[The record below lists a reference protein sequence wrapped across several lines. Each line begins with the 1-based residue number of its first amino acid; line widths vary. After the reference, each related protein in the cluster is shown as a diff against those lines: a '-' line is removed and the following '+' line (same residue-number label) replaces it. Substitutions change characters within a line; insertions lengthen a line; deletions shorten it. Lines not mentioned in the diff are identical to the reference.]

1 MLRKN
6 VKCLEF
12 CPVTMFRSKASVSAH
27 WPVRAQALI
36 TVFMATVSGG
46 NVLPCH
52 AAKNARLKG
61 PCWPIWCR
69 NATTIYE
76 SMRLLLVAYDLW
88 LYSHDDLMITSD
100 CSWFS
105 RYCSC
110 GHFWWF
116 LYDLWCFFSG
126 DDHQGAAKFRRSKPT
141 SDSENNSSGK
151 ALDLTKHDKSITSMF
166 SMYIYIY
173 MCVCVRVCNLNRYTT
188 IYIYNLNRL
197 YNIYIYM
204 CVCIIQYYVMFIYLL
219 YHLNVWPA
227 RSWPDVWHAAIAT
240 WCCAARSYSC
250 SDPLRSSKFRGSHGK
265 AMRKTWFN
273 DV

>member
-1 MLRKN
+1 MHPSLVALLHPYYLIFIWFQQMLRKN

-88 LYSHDDLMITSD
+88 LYSHDDLMITSG

-116 LYDLWCFFSG
+116 LYDLWCFFLVMITRVPPSSEG
-126 DDHQGAAKFRRSKPT
+126 PNPRQILKTTPAAKPST
-141 SDSENNSSGK
+141 WQ
-151 ALDLTKHDKSITSMF
+151 SMT
-166 SMYIYIY
+166 
-173 MCVCVRVCNLNRYTT
+173 N
-188 IYIYNLNRL
+188 
-197 YNIYIYM
+197 
-204 CVCIIQYYVMFIYLL
+204 
-219 YHLNVWPA
+219 P
-227 RSWPDVWHAAIAT
+227 
-240 WCCAARSYSC
+240 
-250 SDPLRSSKFRGSHGK
+250 
-265 AMRKTWFN
+265 
-273 DV
+273 

>member
-1 MLRKN
+1 MHPSLVALLHPYYLIFIWFQQMLRKN

-116 LYDLWCFFSG
+116 LYDLWCFFWWWSPG
-126 DDHQGAAKFRRSKPT
+126 CRQVQKVQTHVRFWKQLQRQSPRPD
-141 SDSENNSSGK
+141 K
-151 ALDLTKHDKSITSMF
+151 AWQIH
-166 SMYIYIY
+166 
-173 MCVCVRVCNLNRYTT
+173 N
-188 IYIYNLNRL
+188 
-197 YNIYIYM
+197 
-204 CVCIIQYYVMFIYLL
+204 
-219 YHLNVWPA
+219 
-227 RSWPDVWHAAIAT
+227 
-240 WCCAARSYSC
+240 
-250 SDPLRSSKFRGSHGK
+250 
-265 AMRKTWFN
+265 
-273 DV
+273 